1 MERSAVDKSLNKSVS
16 DAQLATFKVSNRPVW
31 VENEDFVVTKNYDL
45 KLKADP
51 KTQEELDKLEIKADT
66 LISKDHLALKFS
78 TDEIFYDVTK

>member
-16 DAQLATFKVSNRPVW
+16 DAMLATYKVSNRPVW

-51 KTQEELDKLEIKADT
+51 
-66 LISKDHLALKFS
+66 
-78 TDEIFYDVTK
+78 